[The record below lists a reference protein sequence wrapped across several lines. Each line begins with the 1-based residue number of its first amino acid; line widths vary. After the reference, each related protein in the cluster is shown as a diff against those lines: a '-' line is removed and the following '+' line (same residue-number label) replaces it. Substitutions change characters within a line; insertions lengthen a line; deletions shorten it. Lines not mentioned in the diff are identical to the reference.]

1 MVAPGNRDDFQY
13 NWEKLESALRD
24 IHLKNAS
31 GLAFEQLYR
40 HAYKIVLKKAGDRLY
55 ENVKKFEEQWFT
67 VEVSPP
73 IFKFITKNLINMTLS
88 DVPGSSVV
96 ERRAMGEKFLKA
108 IRDAWEEHNT
118 AMNMIA
124 DILMYL
130 DRGYSE
136 CQSRPA
142 IFAVTIG
149 LFRDHILWASLA
161 AQDTKCRVFE
171 IFNATIL
178 DQINMER
185 EGDAI
190 DKALLHSC
198 TTMLESLYRTDEEN
212 EDEKLYFEEFE
223 PAFLTSSRTFY
234 SKECDRLLANGDAAA
249 WLRHTQRRLNEET
262 ARCATTISRS
272 TLPGILQVVEDELIR
287 KNLQD
292 FLNLDGSGVRAMID
306 NDRVDDLRI
315 LYHLVSRVDN
325 TKSGLIKA
333 LYNRVM
339 ELGLEIEKVLKSTD
353 FSTPKPAEEP
363 AAEGGGD
370 KAKPK
375 TLNAAAQQTAAAI
388 KWVADVLG
396 LKERFDRLLRSC
408 FADDLIIETALN
420 KSFSEFI
427 NMFDRSSEYLSLFID
442 HNLKSG
448 IKDKSDV
455 EVERILEQ
463 AITLLR
469 FVSEKDK
476 FEVYYQKHLARRLLH
491 QKSESHEIETEM
503 ISRMKRELG
512 NNFTHKFEG
521 MFKDVRMSKEM
532 TEAYAKHVRGLGEAS
547 EKQVDLSINVLGGN
561 NWPKEISGRT
571 TYAEHDEAGLNYP
584 PEIRNLQ
591 ESFFK
596 FYSKDRTGRKLAWAA
611 TVGSADIQCL
621 FPKIP
626 GKTSGPLSK
635 DRRYELTVSTYGMI
649 ILLLFNDLP
658 EGEWL
663 SLEDIQG
670 RTNIPQTDLINALTS
685 LSVVK
690 TTKVLL
696 KEPPTKAI
704 VKAGDRFTFNREFTS
719 KTIKIKMGTVNA
731 TSKVE
736 NEEERKETNDKT
748 ADTRKYVADAAI
760 VRIMK

>member
-1 MVAPGNRDDFQY
+1 MVAPGNADEFQY

-40 HAYKIVLKKAGDRLY
+40 HSYKIVLKKAGDRLY
-55 ENVKKFEEQWFT
+55 DNVKQFEENWFT
-67 VEVSPP
+67 LEVSPP
-73 IFKFITKNLINMTLS
+73 IFKLVTKNLINMTLS

-130 DRGYSE
+130 DRGYSQG
-136 CQSRPA
+136 QSRPT

-161 AQDTKCRVFE
+161 ARDTDCRVYN

-198 TTMLESLYRTDEEN
+198 TNMLESLHRTDEEN
-212 EDEKLYFEEFE
+212 ENEKLYLEIFE
-223 PAFLTSSRTFY
+223 PAFLASSRAFY
-234 SKECDRLLANGDAAA
+234 QGECDRLLANGDAAA
-249 WLRHTQRRLNEET
+249 WLRHTQRRLEEET
-262 ARCATTISRS
+262 ARCTTTISPTS
-272 TLPGILQVVEDELIR
+272 LPGILRVVEDELIK
-287 KNLQD
+287 KNLQE

-315 LYHLVSRVDN
+315 LYQLVARVD
-325 TKSGLIKA
+325 TQKSALIKA

-353 FSTPKPAEEP
+353 FSTPKPTEEP
-363 AAEGGGD
+363 VAQGGD

-375 TLNAAAQQTAAAI
+375 ALNAAAQQTAAAI
-388 KWVADVLG
+388 KWVADVLN
-396 LKERFDRLLRSC
+396 LKERFDRLLFSC
-408 FADDLIIETALN
+408 FADDLVIQTALN

-427 NMFDRSSEYLSLFID
+427 NLFDRSSEYLSLFID

-448 IKDKSDV
+448 IKDKSDA
-455 EVERILEQ
+455 EVERVLEQ

-469 FVSEKDK
+469 YVSEKDK
-476 FEVYYQKHLARRLLH
+476 FEVYYQKHLAKRLLH

-521 MFKDVRMSKEM
+521 MFKDIRMSKEM
-532 TEAYAKHVRGLGEAS
+532 TEAYAKHVRGLGEAN
-547 EKQVDLSINVLGGN
+547 ERQVDLSINVLGGN
-561 NWPKEISGRT
+561 NWPKEISGRNT
-571 TYAEHDEAGLNYP
+571 FMEHDQAGLNYP

-596 FYSKDRTGRKLAWAA
+596 FYSKDRTGRKLTWAA
-611 TVGSADIQCL
+611 TAGSADIKCL

-626 GKTSGPLSK
+626 GKSSGPLSK

-663 SLEDIQG
+663 SLEDIEG

-696 KEPPTKAI
+696 KEPATKAI

-719 KTIKIKMGTVNA
+719 KTFKIKMGTVNA

-736 NEEERKETNDKT
+736 NEEERKETNDKN
-748 ADTRKYVADAAI
+748 ADTRKYVVDAAI